1 MKLIP
6 EWFNHQYCL
15 IAWPCNKDLYGD
27 IINKARDE
35 VANVINEISKTER
48 VIVLSNK
55 EDINEIENKTNHENI
70 DILECKLDDSWMR
83 DIAPIFYNEDKKLK
97 SISFDFNGYGK
108 YPDYVNDNKI
118 SKFISKHLNIPTKNS
133 DLVIEGGAITYDDR
147 KNLFS
152 TKNVLFN
159 KNRKQR
165 HSNEYIIKELKLLF
179 DLKHIFLFENGL
191 KDDDTDGHVD
201 NLLCPIGKNK
211 YLIATTHKLDPN
223 YEILEKNKADLIKF
237 FKDTNQ
243 TFDLIE
249 VPLPTRKKINNKNII
264 SSYINF
270 YFSKNKIILP
280 KFNVK
285 EDNEVKLTF
294 EKLFPN
300 REIMMLE
307 TENINYGGGNIH
319 CITMNVPKI

>member
-6 EWFNHQYCL
+6 EWYEHQYCL
-15 IAWPCNKDLYGD
+15 IAWPCNKDLYGK

-35 VANVINEISKTER
+35 VANVINEIAKTEH

-55 EDINEIENKTNHENI
+55 EDINEIQNKTDHKNI
-70 DILECKLDDSWMR
+70 DIIECKLDDSWMR
-83 DIAPIFYNEDKKLK
+83 DIAPIFYNENEKLK
-97 SISFDFNGYGK
+97 SISFEFNGYGK
-108 YPDYVNDNKI
+108 YPDYLNDNKI
-118 SKFISKHLNIPTKNS
+118 SKFISNYLNIPTKIS
-133 DLVIEGGAITYDDR
+133 DLVIEGGAITYDDK

-152 TKNVLFN
+152 TKNVIFN
-159 KNRKQR
+159 KNRKQK
-165 HSNEYIIKELKLLF
+165 HNSEHIINELKLLF
-179 DLKHIFLFENGL
+179 DLNYIFLFENGL
-191 KDDDTDGHVD
+191 MEDDTDGHVD
-201 NLLCPIGKNK
+201 NLLCPIGKNQ

-237 FKDTNQ
+237 FRDTNQ

-285 EDNEVKLTF
+285 EDNDVKLIF

>member
-6 EWFNHQYCL
+6 EWHEHQYCL
-15 IAWPCNKDLYGD
+15 IAWPCNKDLYGK

-35 VANVINEISKTER
+35 VANVINEIAKTEQ

-55 EDINEIENKTNHENI
+55 EDINEIQNKTDHKNI
-70 DILECKLDDSWMR
+70 DIIECKLDDSWMR
-83 DIAPIFYNEDKKLK
+83 DIAPIFYKEDEKLK
-97 SISFDFNGYGK
+97 SISFEFNGYGK
-108 YPDYVNDNKI
+108 YPDYLNDNKI
-118 SKFISKHLNIPTKNS
+118 SKFISNYLNIPTKIS
-133 DLVIEGGAITYDDR
+133 DLVIEGGAITYDDK

-152 TKNVLFN
+152 TKNVIFN
-159 KNRKQR
+159 KNRKQK
-165 HSNEYIIKELKLLF
+165 HNSEYIIKELKLLF
-179 DLKHIFLFENGL
+179 DLNYIFLFENGL

-201 NLLCPIGKNK
+201 NFLCPIGKNK

-223 YEILEKNKADLIKF
+223 YEILEKNKTDLVKF
-237 FKDTNQ
+237 FRDTNQ

>member
-6 EWFNHQYCL
+6 EWYEHQYCL
-15 IAWPCNKDLYGD
+15 IAWPCNKDLYGKF
-27 IINKARDE
+27 INKARDE
-35 VANVINEISKTER
+35 VANVINEIAKTEQ

-55 EDINEIENKTNHENI
+55 EDINEIQNKTDHKNI
-70 DILECKLDDSWMR
+70 DIIECKLDDSWMR
-83 DIAPIFYNEDKKLK
+83 DIAPIFYNEDEKLK
-97 SISFDFNGYGK
+97 SISFEFNGYGK
-108 YPDYVNDNKI
+108 YPDYLNDNKI
-118 SKFISKHLNIPTKNS
+118 SKFISNYLNIPTKIS
-133 DLVIEGGAITYDDR
+133 DLVIEGGAITYDDK

-152 TKNVLFN
+152 TKNVIFN
-159 KNRKQR
+159 KNRKQK
-165 HSNEYIIKELKLLF
+165 HNSEYIIKELKLLF
-179 DLKHIFLFENGL
+179 DLNYIFLFENGL
-191 KDDDTDGHVD
+191 MEDDTDGHVD
-201 NLLCPIGKNK
+201 NLLCPIGKNQ

-237 FKDTNQ
+237 FRDTNQ

>member
-6 EWFNHQYCL
+6 EWYEHQYCL
-15 IAWPCNKDLYGD
+15 IAWPCNKDLYGK

-35 VANVINEISKTER
+35 VANVINEIAKTEH

-55 EDINEIENKTNHENI
+55 EDINEIQNKTDHKNI
-70 DILECKLDDSWMR
+70 DIIECKLDDSWMR
-83 DIAPIFYNEDKKLK
+83 DIAPIFYNENEKLK
-97 SISFDFNGYGK
+97 SISFEFNGYGK
-108 YPDYVNDNKI
+108 YPDYLNDNKI
-118 SKFISKHLNIPTKNS
+118 SKFISNYLNIPTKIS
-133 DLVIEGGAITYDDR
+133 DLVIEGGAITYDDK

-152 TKNVLFN
+152 TKNVIFN
-159 KNRKQR
+159 KNRKQK
-165 HSNEYIIKELKLLF
+165 HNSEYIIKELKLLF
-179 DLKHIFLFENGL
+179 DLNYIFLFENGL
-191 KDDDTDGHVD
+191 MEDDTDGHVD
-201 NLLCPIGKNK
+201 NLLCPIGKNQ

-237 FKDTNQ
+237 FRDTNQ

>member
-6 EWFNHQYCL
+6 EWYEHQYCL
-15 IAWPCNKDLYGD
+15 IAWPCNKDLYGK

-35 VANVINEISKTER
+35 VANVINEIAKTEH

-55 EDINEIENKTNHENI
+55 EDINEIQNKTDNKNI
-70 DILECKLDDSWMR
+70 DIVECKLDDSWMR
-83 DIAPIFYNEDKKLK
+83 DIAPIFYNEDEKLK
-97 SISFDFNGYGK
+97 SISFEFNGYGK
-108 YPDYVNDNKI
+108 YPDYLNDNKI
-118 SKFISKHLNIPTKNS
+118 SKFISNYLNIPTKIS
-133 DLVIEGGAITYDDR
+133 DLVIEGGAITYDDK

-152 TKNVLFN
+152 TKNVIFN
-159 KNRKQR
+159 KNRKQK
-165 HSNEYIIKELKLLF
+165 HNSEYIIKELKLLF
-179 DLKHIFLFENGL
+179 DLNYIFLFENGL
-191 KDDDTDGHVD
+191 MEDDTDGHVD

-223 YEILEKNKADLIKF
+223 YEILKKNKADLIKF

>member
-6 EWFNHQYCL
+6 EWHEHQYCL
-15 IAWPCNKDLYGD
+15 IAWPCNKDLYGK

-35 VANVINEISKTER
+35 VANVINEIAKTEH

-55 EDINEIENKTNHENI
+55 EDINEIQNKTDHKNI
-70 DILECKLDDSWMR
+70 DIIECKLDDSWMR
-83 DIAPIFYNEDKKLK
+83 DIAPIFYNENEKLK
-97 SISFDFNGYGK
+97 SISFEFNGYGK
-108 YPDYVNDNKI
+108 YPDYLNDNKI
-118 SKFISKHLNIPTKNS
+118 SKFISNYLNIPTKIS
-133 DLVIEGGAITYDDR
+133 DLVIEGGAITYDDK

-152 TKNVLFN
+152 TKNVIFN
-159 KNRKQR
+159 KNRKQK
-165 HSNEYIIKELKLLF
+165 HNSEYIIKELKLLF
-179 DLKHIFLFENGL
+179 DLNYIFLFENGL
-191 KDDDTDGHVD
+191 IEDDTDGHVD
-201 NLLCPIGKNK
+201 NLLCPIGKNQ

-237 FKDTNQ
+237 FRDTNQ

-300 REIMMLE
+300 RKIMMLE

>member
-6 EWFNHQYCL
+6 EWYEHQYCL
-15 IAWPCNKDLYGD
+15 IAWPCNKDLYGKF
-27 IINKARDE
+27 INKARDE
-35 VANVINEISKTER
+35 VANVINEIAKTEH

-55 EDINEIENKTNHENI
+55 EDINEIQNKTDHKNI
-70 DILECKLDDSWMR
+70 DIIECKLDDSWMR
-83 DIAPIFYNEDKKLK
+83 DIAPIFYKEDEKLK
-97 SISFDFNGYGK
+97 SISFEFNGYGK
-108 YPDYVNDNKI
+108 YPDYLNDNKI
-118 SKFISKHLNIPTKNS
+118 SEFISNYLHIPTKIS
-133 DLVIEGGAITYDDR
+133 ELVIEGGAITYDDK

-152 TKNVLFN
+152 TKNVIFN
-159 KNRKQR
+159 KNRKQK
-165 HSNEYIIKELKLLF
+165 HNSEYIIKELKLLF
-179 DLKHIFLFENGL
+179 DLNYIFLFENGL
-191 KDDDTDGHVD
+191 MEDDTDGHVD
-201 NLLCPIGKNK
+201 NLLCPIGKNQ

-223 YEILEKNKADLIKF
+223 YEILEKNKSDLIKF

>member
-6 EWFNHQYCL
+6 EWYEHQYCL
-15 IAWPCNKDLYGD
+15 IAWPCNKDLYGK

-35 VANVINEISKTER
+35 VANVINEIAKTEH

-55 EDINEIENKTNHENI
+55 EDINEIENKTDHKNI
-70 DILECKLDDSWMR
+70 DIVECKLDDSWMR
-83 DIAPIFYNEDKKLK
+83 DIAPIFYNEDEKLK
-97 SISFDFNGYGK
+97 SISFEFNGYGK
-108 YPDYVNDNKI
+108 YPDYLNDNKI
-118 SKFISKHLNIPTKNS
+118 SKFISNYLNIPTKIS
-133 DLVIEGGAITYDDR
+133 DLVIEGGAITYDDK

-152 TKNVLFN
+152 TKNVIFN
-159 KNRKQR
+159 KNRKQK
-165 HSNEYIIKELKLLF
+165 HNSEYIIKELKLLF
-179 DLKHIFLFENGL
+179 DLNYIFLFENGL
-191 KDDDTDGHVD
+191 MEDDTDGHVD
-201 NLLCPIGKNK
+201 NLLCPIGKNQ

-223 YEILEKNKADLIKF
+223 YEILEKNKSDLIKF

-294 EKLFPN
+294 ENLFPN
-300 REIMMLE
+300 REIIMLE

>member
-6 EWFNHQYCL
+6 EWYEHQYCL
-15 IAWPCNKDLYGD
+15 IAWPCNKDLYGK

-35 VANVINEISKTER
+35 VANVINEIAKTEH
-48 VIVLSNK
+48 VIVFSNK
-55 EDINEIENKTNHENI
+55 EDINEIQNKTDHKNI
-70 DILECKLDDSWMR
+70 DIVECKLDDSWMR
-83 DIAPIFYNEDKKLK
+83 DIAPIFYIEDEKLK
-97 SISFDFNGYGK
+97 SISFEFNGYGK
-108 YPDYVNDNKI
+108 YPDYLNDNKI
-118 SKFISKHLNIPTKNS
+118 SKFISNYLNIPTKIS
-133 DLVIEGGAITYDDR
+133 DLVIEGGAITYDDK

-152 TKNVLFN
+152 TKNVIFN
-159 KNRKQR
+159 KNRKQK
-165 HSNEYIIKELKLLF
+165 HNSEYIIKELKLLF
-179 DLKHIFLFENGL
+179 DLNYIFLFENGL
-191 KDDDTDGHVD
+191 MEDDTDGHVD
-201 NLLCPIGKNK
+201 NLLCPIGKNQ

-237 FKDTNQ
+237 FRDTNQ

-285 EDNEVKLTF
+285 EDNDVKLIF

>member
-6 EWFNHQYCL
+6 EWYEHQYCL
-15 IAWPCNKDLYGD
+15 IAWPCNKDLYGK

-35 VANVINEISKTER
+35 VANVINEIAKTEH

-55 EDINEIENKTNHENI
+55 EDINEIQNKTDHKNI
-70 DILECKLDDSWMR
+70 DIIECKLDDSWMR
-83 DIAPIFYNEDKKLK
+83 DIAPIFYNEDEKLK
-97 SISFDFNGYGK
+97 SISFEFNGYGK
-108 YPDYVNDNKI
+108 YPDYLNDNKI
-118 SKFISKHLNIPTKNS
+118 SKFISNYLNIPTKIS
-133 DLVIEGGAITYDDR
+133 DLVIEGGAITYDDK

-152 TKNVLFN
+152 TKNVIFN
-159 KNRKQR
+159 KNRKQK
-165 HSNEYIIKELKLLF
+165 HNSEYIIKELKLLF
-179 DLKHIFLFENGL
+179 DLNYIFLFENGL
-191 KDDDTDGHVD
+191 MEDDTDGHVD
-201 NLLCPIGKNK
+201 NLLCPIGKNQ

-223 YEILEKNKADLIKF
+223 YEILEKNKTDLIKF

>member
-6 EWFNHQYCL
+6 EWFEHQYCL

-35 VANVINEISKTER
+35 VANVINEIAKTEN
-48 VIVLSNK
+48 VIILSNK
-55 EDINEIENKTNHENI
+55 EDINEIKNKTNLENI
-70 DILECKLDDSWMR
+70 DIIECKLDDSWMR

-108 YPDYVNDNKI
+108 YPDYFNDNKV
-118 SKFISKHLNIPTKNS
+118 SKFISNHLNIPTKNS

-159 KNRKQR
+159 KNRKQK
-165 HSNEYIIKELKLLF
+165 HSNEYIIKQLKILF

-191 KDDDTDGHVD
+191 KEDDTDGHVD
-201 NLLCPIGKNK
+201 NLLCPVGKNK

-223 YEILEKNKADLIKF
+223 YEILEKNKANLVKF
-237 FKDTNQ
+237 FQDTKQ
-243 TFDLIE
+243 IFELIE
-249 VPLPTRKKINNKNII
+249 IPLPTRKKINNKYIV

-294 EKLFPN
+294 QKLFPN
-300 REIMMLE
+300 REIIMLE

>member
-6 EWFNHQYCL
+6 EWYEHQYCL
-15 IAWPCNKDLYGD
+15 IAWPCNKDLYGKF
-27 IINKARDE
+27 INKARDE
-35 VANVINEISKTER
+35 VANVINEIAKTEH

-55 EDINEIENKTNHENI
+55 EDINEIQNKTDHKNI
-70 DILECKLDDSWMR
+70 DIIECKLDDSWMR
-83 DIAPIFYNEDKKLK
+83 DIAPIFYKEDEKLK
-97 SISFDFNGYGK
+97 SISFEFNGYGK
-108 YPDYVNDNKI
+108 YPDYLNDNKI
-118 SKFISKHLNIPTKNS
+118 SKFISNYLNIPTKIS
-133 DLVIEGGAITYDDR
+133 DLVIEGGAITYDDK

-152 TKNVLFN
+152 TKNVIFN
-159 KNRKQR
+159 KNRKQK
-165 HSNEYIIKELKLLF
+165 HNSEYIIKELKLLF
-179 DLKHIFLFENGL
+179 DLNYIFLFENGL
-191 KDDDTDGHVD
+191 MEDDTDGHVD
-201 NLLCPIGKNK
+201 NLLCPIGKNQ

-237 FKDTNQ
+237 FRDTNQ

>member
-6 EWFNHQYCL
+6 EWYEHQYCL
-15 IAWPCNKDLYGD
+15 IAWPCNKDLYGK

-35 VANVINEISKTER
+35 VANVINEIAKTEQ

-55 EDINEIENKTNHENI
+55 EDINEIQNKTDHKNI
-70 DILECKLDDSWMR
+70 DIIECKLDDSWMR
-83 DIAPIFYNEDKKLK
+83 DIAPIFYNEDEKLK
-97 SISFDFNGYGK
+97 SISFEFNGYGK
-108 YPDYVNDNKI
+108 YPDYLNDNKI
-118 SKFISKHLNIPTKNS
+118 SKFISNYLNIPTKIS
-133 DLVIEGGAITYDDR
+133 DLVIEGGAITYDDK

-152 TKNVLFN
+152 TKNVIFN
-159 KNRKQR
+159 KNRKQK
-165 HSNEYIIKELKLLF
+165 HNSEYIIKELKLLF
-179 DLKHIFLFENGL
+179 DLNYIFLFENGL
-191 KDDDTDGHVD
+191 MEDDTDGHVD
-201 NLLCPIGKNK
+201 NLLCPIGKNQ

-237 FKDTNQ
+237 FRDTNQ

>member
-6 EWFNHQYCL
+6 EWYEHQYCL
-15 IAWPCNKDLYGD
+15 IAWPCNKDLYGK

-35 VANVINEISKTER
+35 VANVINEIAKTEH

-55 EDINEIENKTNHENI
+55 EDINEIQNKTDHKNI
-70 DILECKLDDSWMR
+70 DIIECKLDDSWMR
-83 DIAPIFYNEDKKLK
+83 DIAPIFYNEDQKLK
-97 SISFDFNGYGK
+97 SISFEFNGYGK
-108 YPDYVNDNKI
+108 YPDYLNDNKI
-118 SKFISKHLNIPTKNS
+118 SKFISNYLNIPTKIS
-133 DLVIEGGAITYDDR
+133 DLVIEGGAITYDDK

-152 TKNVLFN
+152 TKNVIFN
-159 KNRKQR
+159 KNRKQK
-165 HSNEYIIKELKLLF
+165 HNSEYIIKELKLLF
-179 DLKHIFLFENGL
+179 DLNYIFLFENGL
-191 KDDDTDGHVD
+191 IEDDTDGHVD
-201 NLLCPIGKNK
+201 NLLCPIGKNQ

>member
-6 EWFNHQYCL
+6 EWHEHQYCL
-15 IAWPCNKDLYGD
+15 IAWPCNKDLYGK

-35 VANVINEISKTER
+35 VANVINEIAKTEH

-55 EDINEIENKTNHENI
+55 EDINEIQNKTDHKNI
-70 DILECKLDDSWMR
+70 DIIECKLDDSWMR
-83 DIAPIFYNEDKKLK
+83 DIAPIFYNEDEKLK
-97 SISFDFNGYGK
+97 SISFEFNGYGK
-108 YPDYVNDNKI
+108 YPDYLNDNKI
-118 SKFISKHLNIPTKNS
+118 SKFISNYLNIPTKIS
-133 DLVIEGGAITYDDR
+133 DLVIEGGAITYDDK

-152 TKNVLFN
+152 TKNVIFN
-159 KNRKQR
+159 KNRKQK
-165 HSNEYIIKELKLLF
+165 HNSEYIIKELKLLF
-179 DLKHIFLFENGL
+179 DLNYIFLFENGL
-191 KDDDTDGHVD
+191 MEDDTDGHVD
-201 NLLCPIGKNK
+201 NLLCPIGKNQ

-243 TFDLIE
+243 KFDLIE

>member
-6 EWFNHQYCL
+6 EWYEHQYCL
-15 IAWPCNKDLYGD
+15 IAWPCNKDLYGK
-27 IINKARDE
+27 IINNARDE
-35 VANVINEISKTER
+35 VANVINEIAKTEN

-55 EDINEIENKTNHENI
+55 EDINEIQNKTNHKNI
-70 DILECKLDDSWMR
+70 DIVECKLDDSWMR
-83 DIAPIFYNEDKKLK
+83 DIAPIFYKENEKLK
-97 SISFDFNGYGK
+97 SISFEFNGYGK
-108 YPDYVNDNKI
+108 YPDYLNDNNI
-118 SKFISKHLNIPTKNS
+118 SKFISNYLNIPIKIS
-133 DLVIEGGAITYDDR
+133 DLVIEGGAITYDDK

-152 TKNVLFN
+152 TKNVIFN
-159 KNRKQR
+159 KNRKQKYN
-165 HSNEYIIKELKLLF
+165 SEYIIKELKLLF
-179 DLKHIFLFENGL
+179 DLNYIFLFENGL
-191 KDDDTDGHVD
+191 MDDDTDGHVD

-211 YLIATTHKLDPN
+211 YLIATTNKLDPN
-223 YEILEKNKADLIKF
+223 YEILKKNKADLIKF
-237 FKDTNQ
+237 FRDTKQ

-249 VPLPTRKKINNKNII
+249 IPLPTRKKINNKNII

-285 EDNEVKLTF
+285 EDKEVKLTF

>member
-6 EWFNHQYCL
+6 EWFEHQYCL

-35 VANVINEISKTER
+35 VANVINEIAKTER

-55 EDINEIENKTNHENI
+55 EDINEIENKTNLENI

-108 YPDYVNDNKI
+108 YPDYFNDNKV
-118 SKFISKHLNIPTKNS
+118 SKFISNHLNIPTKNS

-159 KNRKQR
+159 KNRKQKY
-165 HSNEYIIKELKLLF
+165 SSEYIIKELKCLF
-179 DLKHIFLFENGL
+179 DLNHIFLFENGL

-211 YLIATTHKLDPN
+211 YLIATTHKQDPN
-223 YEILEKNKADLIKF
+223 YEILEKNKVNLIKF
-237 FKDTNQ
+237 FQDTNQ

-249 VPLPTRKKINNKNII
+249 IPLPTRKKINNKNII

-280 KFNVK
+280 QFNVK

-300 REIMMLE
+300 REIIMLE

>member
-6 EWFNHQYCL
+6 EWYEHQYCL
-15 IAWPCNKDLYGD
+15 IAWPCNKDLYGK

-35 VANVINEISKTER
+35 VANVINEIAKTEH
-48 VIVLSNK
+48 VIVFSNK
-55 EDINEIENKTNHENI
+55 EDINEIQNKTDHKNI
-70 DILECKLDDSWMR
+70 DIVECKLDDSWMR
-83 DIAPIFYNEDKKLK
+83 DIAPIFYIEDEKLK
-97 SISFDFNGYGK
+97 SISFEFNGYGK
-108 YPDYVNDNKI
+108 YPDYLNDNKI
-118 SKFISKHLNIPTKNS
+118 SKFISNYLNIPTKIS
-133 DLVIEGGAITYDDR
+133 DLVIEGGAITYDDK

-152 TKNVLFN
+152 TKNVIFN
-159 KNRKQR
+159 KNRKQK
-165 HSNEYIIKELKLLF
+165 HNSEYIIKELKLLF
-179 DLKHIFLFENGL
+179 DLNYIFLFENGL
-191 KDDDTDGHVD
+191 MEDDTDGHVD
-201 NLLCPIGKNK
+201 NLLCPIGKNQ

-223 YEILEKNKADLIKF
+223 YEILEKNKNDLIKF

-300 REIMMLE
+300 REIIMLE

>member
-6 EWFNHQYCL
+6 EWYEHQYCL
-15 IAWPCNKDLYGD
+15 IAWPCNKDLYGKF
-27 IINKARDE
+27 INKARDE
-35 VANVINEISKTER
+35 VANVINEIAKTEH

-55 EDINEIENKTNHENI
+55 EDINEIQNKTDHKNI
-70 DILECKLDDSWMR
+70 DIIECKLDDSWMR
-83 DIAPIFYNEDKKLK
+83 DIAPIFYNEDEKLK
-97 SISFDFNGYGK
+97 SISFEFNGYGK
-108 YPDYVNDNKI
+108 YPDYLNDNKI
-118 SKFISKHLNIPTKNS
+118 SKFISNYLNIPTKIS
-133 DLVIEGGAITYDDR
+133 DLVIEGGAITYDDK

-152 TKNVLFN
+152 TKNVIFN
-159 KNRKQR
+159 KNRKQK
-165 HSNEYIIKELKLLF
+165 HNSEYIIKELKLLF
-179 DLKHIFLFENGL
+179 DLNYIFLFENGL
-191 KDDDTDGHVD
+191 MEDDTDGHVD
-201 NLLCPIGKNK
+201 NLLCPIGKNQ

-243 TFDLIE
+243 RFDLIE

-285 EDNEVKLTF
+285 EDNQVKLTF

>member
-6 EWFNHQYCL
+6 EWHEHQYCL
-15 IAWPCNKDLYGD
+15 IAWPCNKDLYGK

-35 VANVINEISKTER
+35 VANVINEIAKTEH

-55 EDINEIENKTNHENI
+55 EDINEIQNKTDHKNI
-70 DILECKLDDSWMR
+70 DIIECKLDDSWMR
-83 DIAPIFYNEDKKLK
+83 DIAPIFYNENEKLK
-97 SISFDFNGYGK
+97 SISFEFNGYGK
-108 YPDYVNDNKI
+108 YPDYLNDNKI
-118 SKFISKHLNIPTKNS
+118 SKFISNYLNIPTKIS
-133 DLVIEGGAITYDDR
+133 DLVIEGGAITYDDK

-152 TKNVLFN
+152 TKNVIFN
-159 KNRKQR
+159 KNRKQK
-165 HSNEYIIKELKLLF
+165 HNSEYIIKELKLLF
-179 DLKHIFLFENGL
+179 DLNYIFLFENGL
-191 KDDDTDGHVD
+191 MEDDTDGHVD
-201 NLLCPIGKNK
+201 NLLCPIGKNQ

-237 FKDTNQ
+237 FRDTNQ

-294 EKLFPN
+294 ENLFPN
-300 REIMMLE
+300 REIIMLE

>member
-6 EWFNHQYCL
+6 EWYEHQYCL

-27 IINKARDE
+27 IINNARDE
-35 VANVINEISKTER
+35 VANVINEIAKTES

-70 DILECKLDDSWMR
+70 YILECKLDDSWMR

-108 YPDYVNDNKI
+108 YPDYFNDNKI
-118 SKFISKHLNIPTKNS
+118 SKFISNHLNISTKNS

-159 KNRKQR
+159 KNRKQK
-165 HSNEYIIKELKLLF
+165 HSNEYIIKELKFLF

-191 KDDDTDGHVD
+191 IEDDTDGHVD

-223 YEILEKNKADLIKF
+223 YVILEQNKVNLIKF
-237 FKDTNQ
+237 FQNTNQ

-249 VPLPTRKKINNKNII
+249 IPLPTRKKINNKNII

-280 KFNVK
+280 LFNVK

-300 REIMMLE
+300 REIVMLE
-307 TENINYGGGNIH
+307 TTNINYGGGNIH

>member
-6 EWFNHQYCL
+6 EWYEHQYCL
-15 IAWPCNKDLYGD
+15 IAWPCNKDLYGKF
-27 IINKARDE
+27 INKARDE
-35 VANVINEISKTER
+35 VANVINEIAKTEH

-55 EDINEIENKTNHENI
+55 EDINEIQNKTDHKNI
-70 DILECKLDDSWMR
+70 DIVECKLDDSWMR
-83 DIAPIFYNEDKKLK
+83 DIAPIFYKEDEKLK
-97 SISFDFNGYGK
+97 SISFEFNGYGK
-108 YPDYVNDNKI
+108 YPDYLNDNKI
-118 SKFISKHLNIPTKNS
+118 SEFISNYLNIPTKIS
-133 DLVIEGGAITYDDR
+133 DLVIEGGAITYDDK

-152 TKNVLFN
+152 TKNVIFN
-159 KNRKQR
+159 KNRKQK
-165 HSNEYIIKELKLLF
+165 HNSEYIIKELKLLF
-179 DLKHIFLFENGL
+179 DLNYIFLFENGL
-191 KDDDTDGHVD
+191 MEDDTDGHVD
-201 NLLCPIGKNK
+201 NLLCPIGENK

-223 YEILEKNKADLIKF
+223 YEILEKNKSDLIKF

-294 EKLFPN
+294 ENLFPN
-300 REIMMLE
+300 REIIMLE

>member
-6 EWFNHQYCL
+6 EWYEHQYCL

-27 IINKARDE
+27 IINNARDE
-35 VANVINEISKTER
+35 VANVINEIAKTER

-83 DIAPIFYNEDKKLK
+83 DIAPIFYKEDEKLK
-97 SISFDFNGYGK
+97 SISFEFNGYGK
-108 YPDYVNDNKI
+108 YPDYLNDNKI
-118 SKFISKHLNIPTKNS
+118 SKFISNYLNIPTKIS
-133 DLVIEGGAITYDDR
+133 DLVIEGGAITYDDN

-152 TKNVLFN
+152 TKNVIFN
-159 KNRKQR
+159 KNRKQK
-165 HSNEYIIKELKLLF
+165 HNSEYIIKELKLLF
-179 DLKHIFLFENGL
+179 DLNYIFLFENGL
-191 KDDDTDGHVD
+191 MEDDTDGHVD

-294 EKLFPN
+294 ENLFPN
-300 REIMMLE
+300 REIIMLE

>member
-6 EWFNHQYCL
+6 EWYEHQYCL
-15 IAWPCNKDLYGD
+15 IAWPCNKDLYGK

-35 VANVINEISKTER
+35 VANVINEIAKTEH

-55 EDINEIENKTNHENI
+55 EDINEIQNKTDHKNI
-70 DILECKLDDSWMR
+70 DIVECKLDDSWMR
-83 DIAPIFYNEDKKLK
+83 DIAPIFYIEDEKLK
-97 SISFDFNGYGK
+97 SISFEFNGYGK
-108 YPDYVNDNKI
+108 YPDYLNDNKI
-118 SKFISKHLNIPTKNS
+118 SKFISNYLNIPTKIS
-133 DLVIEGGAITYDDR
+133 DLVIEGGAITYDDK

-152 TKNVLFN
+152 TKNVIFN
-159 KNRKQR
+159 KNRKQK
-165 HSNEYIIKELKLLF
+165 HNSEYIIKELKLLF
-179 DLKHIFLFENGL
+179 DLNYIFLFENGL
-191 KDDDTDGHVD
+191 MEDDTDGHVD
-201 NLLCPIGKNK
+201 NLLSPIGKNQ

-237 FKDTNQ
+237 FRDTNQ

>member
-6 EWFNHQYCL
+6 EWYEHKYCL
-15 IAWPCNKDLYGD
+15 IAWPCNKDLYGK

-35 VANVINEISKTER
+35 VANVINEIAKTEH

-55 EDINEIENKTNHENI
+55 EDINEIQNKTDHKNI
-70 DILECKLDDSWMR
+70 DIVECKLDDSWMR
-83 DIAPIFYNEDKKLK
+83 DIAPIFYNENEKLK
-97 SISFDFNGYGK
+97 SISFEFNGYGK
-108 YPDYVNDNKI
+108 YPDYLNDNKI
-118 SKFISKHLNIPTKNS
+118 SKFISNYLNIPTKIS
-133 DLVIEGGAITYDDR
+133 DLVIEGGAITYDDK

-152 TKNVLFN
+152 TKNVIFN
-159 KNRKQR
+159 KNRKQK
-165 HSNEYIIKELKLLF
+165 HNSEYIIKELKLLF
-179 DLKHIFLFENGL
+179 DLNYIFLFENGL
-191 KDDDTDGHVD
+191 MEDDTDGHVD
-201 NLLCPIGKNK
+201 NLLCPIGKNQ

-223 YEILEKNKADLIKF
+223 YEILEKNKTDLIKF

-285 EDNEVKLTF
+285 EDNDVKLIF

>member
-6 EWFNHQYCL
+6 EWYEHQYCL
-15 IAWPCNKDLYGD
+15 IAWPCNKDLYGK

-35 VANVINEISKTER
+35 VANVINEIAKTEH

-55 EDINEIENKTNHENI
+55 EDINEIQNKTDHKNI
-70 DILECKLDDSWMR
+70 DIIECKLDDSWMR
-83 DIAPIFYNEDKKLK
+83 DIAPIFYNENEKLK
-97 SISFDFNGYGK
+97 SISFEFNGYGK
-108 YPDYVNDNKI
+108 YPDYLNDNKI
-118 SKFISKHLNIPTKNS
+118 SKFISNYLNIPTKIS
-133 DLVIEGGAITYDDR
+133 DLVIEGGAITYDDK

-152 TKNVLFN
+152 TKNVIFN
-159 KNRKQR
+159 KNRKQK
-165 HSNEYIIKELKLLF
+165 HNSEYIIKELKLLF
-179 DLKHIFLFENGL
+179 DLNYIFLFENGL
-191 KDDDTDGHVD
+191 MEDDTDGHVD
-201 NLLCPIGKNK
+201 NLLCPIGKNQ
-211 YLIATTHKLDPN
+211 YLIATTHESDPN

>member
-6 EWFNHQYCL
+6 EWYEHQYCL
-15 IAWPCNKDLYGD
+15 IAWPCNKDLYGKF
-27 IINKARDE
+27 INKARDE
-35 VANVINEISKTER
+35 VANVINEIAKTEH

-55 EDINEIENKTNHENI
+55 EDINEIENKTDHKNI

-83 DIAPIFYNEDKKLK
+83 DIAPIFYNEDEKLK
-97 SISFDFNGYGK
+97 SISFEFNGYGK
-108 YPDYVNDNKI
+108 YPDYLNDNKI
-118 SKFISKHLNIPTKNS
+118 SKFISNYLNIPTKIS
-133 DLVIEGGAITYDDR
+133 DLVIEGGAITYDDK

-152 TKNVLFN
+152 TKNVIFN
-159 KNRKQR
+159 KNRKQK
-165 HSNEYIIKELKLLF
+165 HNSEYIIKELKLLF
-179 DLKHIFLFENGL
+179 DLNYIFLFENGL
-191 KDDDTDGHVD
+191 MEDDTDGHVD
-201 NLLCPIGKNK
+201 NLLCPIGKNQ

-237 FKDTNQ
+237 FRDTNQ

-307 TENINYGGGNIH
+307 TQNINYGGGNIH

>member
-6 EWFNHQYCL
+6 EWYEHQYCL
-15 IAWPCNKDLYGD
+15 IAWPCNKDLYGK

-35 VANVINEISKTER
+35 VANVINEIAKTEH

-55 EDINEIENKTNHENI
+55 EDINEIQNKTDHKNI
-70 DILECKLDDSWMR
+70 DIVECKLDDSWMR
-83 DIAPIFYNEDKKLK
+83 DIAPIFYIEDEKLK
-97 SISFDFNGYGK
+97 SISFEFNGYGK
-108 YPDYVNDNKI
+108 YPDYLNDNKI
-118 SKFISKHLNIPTKNS
+118 SKFISNYLNIPTKIS
-133 DLVIEGGAITYDDR
+133 DLVIEGGAITYDDK

-152 TKNVLFN
+152 TKNVIFN
-159 KNRKQR
+159 KNRKQK
-165 HSNEYIIKELKLLF
+165 HNSEYIIKELKLLF
-179 DLKHIFLFENGL
+179 DLNYIFLFENGL
-191 KDDDTDGHVD
+191 MEDDTDGHVD
-201 NLLCPIGKNK
+201 NLLCPIGKNQ

-237 FKDTNQ
+237 FRDTNQ

-300 REIMMLE
+300 REIIMLE

>member
-6 EWFNHQYCL
+6 EWYEHQYCL
-15 IAWPCNKDLYGD
+15 IAWPCNKDLYGK

-35 VANVINEISKTER
+35 VANVINEIAKTEH

-55 EDINEIENKTNHENI
+55 EDINEIQNKTDHKNI
-70 DILECKLDDSWMR
+70 DIVECKLDDSWMR

-97 SISFDFNGYGK
+97 SISFEFNGYGK
-108 YPDYVNDNKI
+108 YPDYLNDNKI
-118 SKFISKHLNIPTKNS
+118 SKFISNYLNIPTKIS
-133 DLVIEGGAITYDDR
+133 DLVIEGGAITYDDK

-152 TKNVLFN
+152 TKNVIFN
-159 KNRKQR
+159 KNRKQK
-165 HSNEYIIKELKLLF
+165 HNSEYIIKELKLLF
-179 DLKHIFLFENGL
+179 DLNYIFLFENGL
-191 KDDDTDGHVD
+191 MEDDTDGHVD

-294 EKLFPN
+294 ENLFPN

>member
-6 EWFNHQYCL
+6 EWYEHQYCL
-15 IAWPCNKDLYGD
+15 IAWPCNKDLYGK

-35 VANVINEISKTER
+35 VANVINEIAKTEH
-48 VIVLSNK
+48 VIVFSNK
-55 EDINEIENKTNHENI
+55 EDINEIQNKTDHKNI
-70 DILECKLDDSWMR
+70 DIIECKLDDSWMR
-83 DIAPIFYNEDKKLK
+83 DIAPIFYNENEKLK
-97 SISFDFNGYGK
+97 SISFEFNGYGK
-108 YPDYVNDNKI
+108 YPDYLNDNKI
-118 SKFISKHLNIPTKNS
+118 SKFISNYLNIPTKIS
-133 DLVIEGGAITYDDR
+133 DLVIEGGAITYDDK

-152 TKNVLFN
+152 TKNVIFN
-159 KNRKQR
+159 KNRKQK
-165 HSNEYIIKELKLLF
+165 HNSEYIIKELKFLF
-179 DLKHIFLFENGL
+179 DLNYIFLFENGL
-191 KDDDTDGHVD
+191 MEDDTDGHVD
-201 NLLCPIGKNK
+201 NLLCPIGKNQ

-237 FKDTNQ
+237 FRDTNQ

-294 EKLFPN
+294 ENLFPN
-300 REIMMLE
+300 REIIMLE

>member
-6 EWFNHQYCL
+6 EWYEHQYCL
-15 IAWPCNKDLYGD
+15 IAWPCNKDLYGK

-35 VANVINEISKTER
+35 VANVINEIAKTEH

-55 EDINEIENKTNHENI
+55 EDINEIQNKTDHKNI
-70 DILECKLDDSWMR
+70 DIVECKLDDSWMR
-83 DIAPIFYNEDKKLK
+83 DIAPIFYIEDEKLK
-97 SISFDFNGYGK
+97 SISFEFNGYGK
-108 YPDYVNDNKI
+108 YPDYLNDNKI
-118 SKFISKHLNIPTKNS
+118 SKFISNYLNIPTKIS
-133 DLVIEGGAITYDDR
+133 DLVIEGGAITYDDK

-152 TKNVLFN
+152 TKNVIFN
-159 KNRKQR
+159 KNRKQK
-165 HSNEYIIKELKLLF
+165 HNSEYIIKELKLLF
-179 DLKHIFLFENGL
+179 DLNYIFLFENGL
-191 KDDDTDGHVD
+191 MEDDTDGHVD

>member
-6 EWFNHQYCL
+6 EWYEHQYCL
-15 IAWPCNKDLYGD
+15 IAWPCNKDLYGK

-35 VANVINEISKTER
+35 VANVINEIAKTEH

-55 EDINEIENKTNHENI
+55 EDINEIKNKTDHKNI
-70 DILECKLDDSWMR
+70 DIVECKLDDSWMR
-83 DIAPIFYNEDKKLK
+83 DIAPIFYKEDEKLK
-97 SISFDFNGYGK
+97 SISFEFNGYGK
-108 YPDYVNDNKI
+108 YPDYLNDNKI
-118 SKFISKHLNIPTKNS
+118 SKFISSYLNIPTKTS
-133 DLVIEGGAITYDDR
+133 DLVIEGGAITYDDK

-152 TKNVLFN
+152 TKNVIFN
-159 KNRKQR
+159 KNRKQK
-165 HSNEYIIKELKLLF
+165 HNSEYIIKELKLLF
-179 DLKHIFLFENGL
+179 DLNYIFLFENGL
-191 KDDDTDGHVD
+191 MEDDTDGHVD

>member
-6 EWFNHQYCL
+6 EWYEHQYCL
-15 IAWPCNKDLYGD
+15 IAWPCNKDLYGK
-27 IINKARDE
+27 IINKAKDE
-35 VANVINEISKTER
+35 VANVINEIAKTEH

-55 EDINEIENKTNHENI
+55 EDINEIQNKTDHKNI
-70 DILECKLDDSWMR
+70 DIIECKLDDSWMR
-83 DIAPIFYNEDKKLK
+83 DIAPIFYNENEKLK
-97 SISFDFNGYGK
+97 SISFEFNGYGK
-108 YPDYVNDNKI
+108 YPDYLNDNKI
-118 SKFISKHLNIPTKNS
+118 SKFISNYLNIPTKIS
-133 DLVIEGGAITYDDR
+133 DLVIEGGAITYDDK

-152 TKNVLFN
+152 TKNVIFN
-159 KNRKQR
+159 KNRKQK
-165 HSNEYIIKELKLLF
+165 HNSEYIIKELKLLF
-179 DLKHIFLFENGL
+179 DLNYIFLFENGL
-191 KDDDTDGHVD
+191 MEDDTDGHVD
-201 NLLCPIGKNK
+201 NLLCPIGKNQ

-237 FKDTNQ
+237 FRDTNQ

>member
-6 EWFNHQYCL
+6 EWYEHQYCL
-15 IAWPCNKDLYGD
+15 IAWPCNKDLYGK

-35 VANVINEISKTER
+35 VANVINEIAKTEH

-55 EDINEIENKTNHENI
+55 EDINEIQNKTDHKNI
-70 DILECKLDDSWMR
+70 DIIECKLDDSWMR
-83 DIAPIFYNEDKKLK
+83 DIAPIFYNEDEKLK
-97 SISFDFNGYGK
+97 SISFEFNGYGK
-108 YPDYVNDNKI
+108 YPDYLNDNKI
-118 SKFISKHLNIPTKNS
+118 SKFISNYLNIPTKIS
-133 DLVIEGGAITYDDR
+133 DLVIEGGAITYDDK

-152 TKNVLFN
+152 TKNVIFN
-159 KNRKQR
+159 KNRKQK
-165 HSNEYIIKELKLLF
+165 HNSEYIIKELKLLF
-179 DLKHIFLFENGL
+179 DLNYIFLFENGL
-191 KDDDTDGHVD
+191 IEDDTDGHVD
-201 NLLCPIGKNK
+201 NLLCPIGKNQ

-223 YEILEKNKADLIKF
+223 YEILEKNKTDLIKF

>member
-6 EWFNHQYCL
+6 EWYEHQYCL
-15 IAWPCNKDLYGD
+15 IAWPCNKDLYGK

-35 VANVINEISKTER
+35 VANVINEIAKTEH

-55 EDINEIENKTNHENI
+55 EDINEIQYKTDHKNI
-70 DILECKLDDSWMR
+70 DIIECKLDDSWMR
-83 DIAPIFYNEDKKLK
+83 DIAPIFYKEDEKLK
-97 SISFDFNGYGK
+97 SISFEFNGYGK
-108 YPDYVNDNKI
+108 YPDYLNDNKI
-118 SKFISKHLNIPTKNS
+118 SKFISNYLNIPTITS
-133 DLVIEGGAITYDDR
+133 DLVIEGGAITYDDK

-152 TKNVLFN
+152 TKNVIFN
-159 KNRKQR
+159 KNRKQK
-165 HSNEYIIKELKLLF
+165 HNSEYIIKKLKLLF
-179 DLKHIFLFENGL
+179 DLNYIFLFENGL
-191 KDDDTDGHVD
+191 MEDDTDGHVD
-201 NLLCPIGKNK
+201 NLLCPIGKNQ

-249 VPLPTRKKINNKNII
+249 VPLPKRKKINNKNII

-285 EDNEVKLTF
+285 EDNEVKLIF